1 MNQPSFEPLVRS
13 APHTRT
19 SRCRAGR
26 LPRLAVGAFAG
37 VAAMLV
43 AGCGNDNEYQT
54 AVQTNTVSAYDDYLR
69 LHPDGSHAAE
79 ARSHLAA
86 LVEDREWQRA
96 HAAGSSDAYQQY
108 LRGYP
113 SGAHAHD
120 ALVAI
125 ADLNLAAVPST
136 EAPTTSPAPAP
147 APAAVAKP
155 PSAPPAVKG
164 PIARAAAPA
173 VAAAPGPRAAPPQPA
188 AAAPAKALATKAT
201 QPAPT
206 AAAGVRIQL
215 GAFGA
220 KSGADAAWHRLTAR
234 YPELASRTPLIAAA
248 KSADGRDI
256 QRLQVGGFS
265 RESASAM
272 CAALAAKRDA
282 CLVVPATGA
291 QAN

>member
-1 MNQPSFEPLVRS
+1 MNQPSFEPPVRS
-13 APHTRT
+13 VPHTAT
-19 SRCRAGR
+19 SRYRAGR
-26 LPRLAVGAFAG
+26 LPRLAVGALAG

-173 VAAAPGPRAAPPQPA
+173 VAAAP
-188 AAAPAKALATKAT
+188 AKALAARAT

-272 CAALAAKRDA
+272 CAALAAKHDA